1 MTNLGDALGAVN
13 ILADAEATDTAPA
26 KSALDD
32 KINEHFAGAVVRK
45 DLVKAVKGNAIV
57 PSYVLEYLLGQY
69 AASDDEATIHAGI
82 ETVRKILAEHYVHRN
97 ESELVKSKIE
107 QRGRFRII
115 DKVGVTFNEKS
126 GTYEASFAN
135 LGISSILVEPATVT
149 AHEKLL
155 VGGVWCLCD
164 IEYFRSEDSRVS
176 PWILGSLKPIQMSNL
191 DYAGY
196 LDVRR
201 HFTTDEWID
210 LLIQSIGFDPDK
222 FGRRGKLL
230 QLVRLIPFVERNYNL
245 VELGPKGTG
254 KSHIYSEFSPHGML
268 ISGGEVT
275 VPKLFVNNS
284 NGRLGLVGYWDVVA
298 FDEFAGKKKR
308 TDKAL
313 VDIMKNYMANKSFS
327 RGVETLGAEASMVF
341 IGNTSHTVPYMLKH
355 SDLFDELPESY
366 HDPAFLDRLHF
377 YIPGWEIDTIRS
389 EMFSEGYGFVVDY
402 IAEVLKSMRN
412 LDYSDRYQQ
421 YFTLGSDISTRD
433 RDGIHKTFSGLMKL
447 LYPHEQATAE
457 EIEEILRF
465 AIEGRKRVKD
475 QILRIDATMADVKFG
490 YESSGGDW
498 EVVTTLEE
506 DQYPAY
512 YHSRRVVSSGDETD
526 PDAGTGPPKADA
538 RDKRSMARVD
548 PILSAGS
555 QAEAQAS
562 EPELYQGQRDFVEN
576 QRGISYET
584 LLMPYLEG
592 ATEIELHDPYIRRS
606 HHGRNL
612 VELLAMIASTK
623 DPADEINFKLF
634 TLLEEDPVY
643 QKKQLQML
651 NEIVQGAAQQGI
663 KVDVAKD
670 PGGHDRWIRTDT
682 GWRINLGRGL
692 DIFQRSDGGWFDFGS
707 SRQEFRHVRAFGV
720 TYMREPD
727 R

>member
-1 MTNLGDALGAVN
+1 MTNLEDAFGGIDL
-13 ILADAEATDTAPA
+13 LSDAEATDTAPT

-69 AASDDEATIHAGI
+69 AASDDEATIQAGI
-82 ETVRKILAEHYVHRN
+82 ESVRKILAEHYVHRN
-97 ESELVKSKIE
+97 ESELVKSKIKE
-107 QRGRFRII
+107 RGRYRII
-115 DKVGVTFNEKS
+115 DKVSVALNEKDDVYQA
-126 GTYEASFAN
+126 TFAN
-135 LGISSILVEPATVT
+135 LGISGVIVDSATVG
-149 AHEKLL
+149 AHPKLL

-164 IEYFRSEDSRVS
+164 VEYFHTEDARVS
-176 PWILGSLKPIQMSNL
+176 PWILGSLKPIQMSNF
-191 DYAGY
+191 DYDGY
-196 LDVRR
+196 LDARAK
-201 HFTTDEWID
+201 FTTDEWID
-210 LLIQSIGFDPDK
+210 LLLQSIGFDPEM

-341 IGNTSHTVPYMLKH
+341 VGNTSHTVPYMLKH

-377 YIPGWEIDTIRS
+377 YIPGWEVDTIRS
-389 EMFSEGYGFVVDY
+389 EMFSSGYGFVVDY

-447 LYPHEQATAE
+447 LYPHEQTTAE
-457 EIEEILRF
+457 EVEEILRF

-475 QILRIDATMADVKFG
+475 QILRIDATMADVRFG
-490 YESSGGDW
+490 YEPIGGGW
-498 EVVTTLEE
+498 KAVTTLEE
-506 DQYPAY
+506 DEFPTY
-512 YHSRRVVSSGDETD
+512 YRSRRATSDGDGADADTGAETAGADEGDEGSL
-526 PDAGTGPPKADA
+526 P
-538 RDKRSMARVD
+538 RVD
-548 PILSAGS
+548 LTTGTDVQIEFEVPAPKLFEGH
-555 QAEAQAS
+555 
-562 EPELYQGQRDFVEN
+562 RDFAEN
-576 QRGISYET
+576 QRGLSYET

-592 ATEIELHDPYIRRS
+592 ATEIELHDPYVRMS
-606 HHGRNL
+606 HQGRNL
-612 VELLAMIASTK
+612 VELLAMIASAK

-634 TLLEEDPVY
+634 TLLEEEPEY

-692 DIFQRSDGGWFDFGS
+692 DIFQKSDGGWFDFGS
-707 SRQEFRHVRAFGV
+707 SRQEFRQVRAFGV
-720 TYMREPD
+720 TYIRED

>member
-1 MTNLGDALGAVN
+1 MTNLEDALGGIDV
-13 ILADAEATDTAPA
+13 LADAETTDTAPT

-69 AASDDEATIHAGI
+69 AASDDEATIQAGI
-82 ETVRKILAEHYVHRN
+82 ETVRKILAEHYVLRN
-97 ESELVKSKIE
+97 ESELVKSKIKE
-107 QRGRFRII
+107 RGRYRII
-115 DKVGVTFNEKS
+115 DKVSVALNEKDDVYQA
-126 GTYEASFAN
+126 TFAN
-135 LGISSILVEPATVT
+135 LGISGVIVDSATVG
-149 AHEKLL
+149 AHPKLL

-164 IEYFRSEDSRVS
+164 VEYFHTEDARVS
-176 PWILGSLKPIQMSNL
+176 PWILGSLKPIQMSNF
-191 DYAGY
+191 DYDGY
-196 LDVRR
+196 LDARAK
-201 HFTTDEWID
+201 FTTDEWID
-210 LLIQSIGFDPDK
+210 LLLQSIGFDPEM

-341 IGNTSHTVPYMLKH
+341 VGNTSHTVPYMLKH

-377 YIPGWEIDTIRS
+377 YIPGWEVDTIRS
-389 EMFSEGYGFVVDY
+389 EMFSSGYGFVVDY

-457 EIEEILRF
+457 EVEEILRF

-475 QILRIDATMADVKFG
+475 QILRIDATMADVRFG
-490 YESSGGDW
+490 YEPIGGGW
-498 EVVTTLEE
+498 KAVTTLEE
-506 DQYPAY
+506 DEFPTY
-512 YHSRRVVSSGDETD
+512 YRSRRATSDGDGADADKGAEAAGADEGDEGSL
-526 PDAGTGPPKADA
+526 P
-538 RDKRSMARVD
+538 RVD
-548 PILSAGS
+548 LTTGTDVQIEFEVPAPKLFEGH
-555 QAEAQAS
+555 
-562 EPELYQGQRDFVEN
+562 RDFAEN
-576 QRGISYET
+576 QRGLSYET

-592 ATEIELHDPYIRRS
+592 AAEIELHDPYVRMS
-606 HHGRNL
+606 HQGRNL
-612 VELLAMIASTK
+612 VELLAMIASAK

-634 TLLEEDPVY
+634 TLLEEEPEF

-692 DIFQRSDGGWFDFGS
+692 DIFQKSDGGWFDFAS
-707 SRQEFRHVRAFGV
+707 SRQEFRQVRAFGV
-720 TYMREPD
+720 TYIREG
-727 R
+727 